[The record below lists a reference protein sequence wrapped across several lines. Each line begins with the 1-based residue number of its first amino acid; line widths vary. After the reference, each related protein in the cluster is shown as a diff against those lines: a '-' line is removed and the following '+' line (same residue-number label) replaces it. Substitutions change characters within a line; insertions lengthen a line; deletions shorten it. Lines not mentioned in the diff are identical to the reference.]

1 MPRFLMPLALVA
13 LLSGCSCCNWCK
25 CCTNPDGSP
34 KECYGCCPMPPLNCR
49 GMPYDGG
56 GFSFYRPR
64 GPFWCRGPGPCS
76 RANDPASY
84 CYEVSC
90 NPQWTQRPVC
100 HDYDAM
106 VVGMPY
112 GFGHPARSGGS
123 TTAPAAPVNVP
134 APPEPEDEE

>member
-1 MPRFLMPLALVA
+1 MSRLLMPLALVT
-13 LLSGCSCCNWCK
+13 LLSGCACCDWCK
-25 CCTNPDGSP
+25 GHLNPDGSP
-34 KECYGCCPMPPLNCR
+34 RECYGCCPMPPLNCR

-76 RANDPASY
+76 RANDPTSY

-90 NPQWTQRPVC
+90 NPEWTQRPVC

-112 GFGHPARSGGS
+112 GFAHPARPS
-123 TTAPAAPVNVP
+123 TGMPKAPVTDAAPP
-134 APPEPEDEE
+134 APEDDDE